1 MSTLMVEPEIEVGAK
16 PQRRRFTVDEFQRMG
31 EAGIFAPEER
41 VELIS
46 GEVFRM
52 SPTGP
57 RHTSAVIHLT
67 RYLTRLLGNDLL
79 LSVQCPMQ
87 VGAEQLVP
95 DFAVLRPRNYRNLLP
110 QPSDCVLLVE
120 VAEWSIEFD
129 TKSKARRYAMANI
142 AEDWVLDLP
151 GNRVLVHRGPEAG
164 GYREVA
170 PHPRGSSFTSPALGG
185 ATIRVDDLLAGG
197 A

>member
-1 MSTLMVEPEIEVGAK
+1 MSTLMTEPEIEVGAK
-16 PQRRRFTVDEFQRMG
+16 PQRRRFTVEEFQQMG

-46 GEVFRM
+46 GEIFRM

-67 RYLTRLLGNDLL
+67 RYLTRLLGDLL

-87 VGAEQLVP
+87 VGGEQLVP

-110 QPSDCVLLVE
+110 QPDDCVLLVE
-120 VAEWSIEFD
+120 VAESSIEFD
-129 TKSKARRYAMANI
+129 TRGKARRYAMGGI
-142 AEDWVLDLP
+142 REYWVLDLP
-151 GNRVLVHRGPEAG
+151 GDRVLVHRGPEAG